1 MNSKKKILIIAVVFV
16 LLLAGAFLLY
26 NKLSGSVS
34 PDQLAAED
42 EAQNQDEESDGQQA
56 KVKAPDFV
64 VYDKDGNKVGLS
76 DYLGKPVVLNFW
88 ASWCGPCASEMP
100 DFEEAYKERG
110 DKIQFLMINL
120 TDGYQETMES
130 ATEYIQEQGFT
141 FPVFYDTESNAANT
155 YATYSIPMTFFI
167 DSEGYMVCLLYTSP
181 SPRDRQKSRMPS
193 SA

>member
-16 LLLAGAFLLY
+16 LLFAGAFLLY
-26 NKLSGSVS
+26 NKLSGRVA

-167 DSEGYMVCLLYTSP
+167 DSEGYMVARATGALDGATLKKGL
-181 SPRDRQKSRMPS
+181 DMIE
-193 SA
+193 

>member
-130 ATEYIQEQGFT
+130 ATEYIQEQEFT

-167 DSEGYMVCLLYTSP
+167 DSEGYMVARATGAL
-181 SPRDRQKSRMPS
+181 D
-193 SA
+193 SATLKKGLDMIE

>member
-26 NKLSGSVS
+26 NKLSGSVA

-110 DKIQFLMINL
+110 DEIQFLMVNL

-167 DSEGYMVCLLYTSP
+167 DSEGYMAARATGAL
-181 SPRDRQKSRMPS
+181 D
-193 SA
+193 SATLKKGLDMIE

>member
-26 NKLSGSVS
+26 NKLSGSVA

-110 DKIQFLMINL
+110 DKIQFLMVNL

-167 DSEGYMVCLLYTSP
+167 DSEGYMVARATGAL
-181 SPRDRQKSRMPS
+181 D
-193 SA
+193 SATLKKGLDMIE

>member
-110 DKIQFLMINL
+110 DEIQFLMINL

-167 DSEGYMVCLLYTSP
+167 DSEGYMVARATGAL
-181 SPRDRQKSRMPS
+181 D
-193 SA
+193 SATLKKGLDMIE

>member
-1 MNSKKKILIIAVVFV
+1 MNSKKKFLIIAVVFV

-110 DKIQFLMINL
+110 DEIQFLMVNL

-167 DSEGYMVCLLYTSP
+167 DSEGYMVARATGAL
-181 SPRDRQKSRMPS
+181 D
-193 SA
+193 SATLKKGLDMIE

>member
-88 ASWCGPCASEMP
+88 ASWCGPCASELP

-110 DKIQFLMINL
+110 DEIQFLMVNL

-167 DSEGYMVCLLYTSP
+167 DSEGYMVARATGAL
-181 SPRDRQKSRMPS
+181 D
-193 SA
+193 SATLKKGLDMIE

>member
-26 NKLSGSVS
+26 NKLSGSVA

-167 DSEGYMVCLLYTSP
+167 DSEGYMVARATGALDGATLKKGL
-181 SPRDRQKSRMPS
+181 DMIE
-193 SA
+193 

>member
-26 NKLSGSVS
+26 NKLSGSVA

-42 EAQNQDEESDGQQA
+42 ETQNQDEESDGQQA

-130 ATEYIQEQGFT
+130 ATEYI
-141 FPVFYDTESNAANT
+141 
-155 YATYSIPMTFFI
+155 
-167 DSEGYMVCLLYTSP
+167 
-181 SPRDRQKSRMPS
+181 
-193 SA
+193 

>member
-42 EAQNQDEESDGQQA
+42 EAQNQDEESVGSRP

-110 DKIQFLMINL
+110 DEIQFLMVNL

-167 DSEGYMVCLLYTSP
+167 DSEGYMVARATGAL
-181 SPRDRQKSRMPS
+181 D
-193 SA
+193 SATLKKGLDMIE

>member
-26 NKLSGSVS
+26 NKLSGSVA

-42 EAQNQDEESDGQQA
+42 EAQNQDEESDRQQA

-167 DSEGYMVCLLYTSP
+167 DSEGYMVARATGAL
-181 SPRDRQKSRMPS
+181 D
-193 SA
+193 SATLKKGLDMIE

>member
-16 LLLAGAFLLY
+16 LLLAEAFLLY

-167 DSEGYMVCLLYTSP
+167 DSEGYMVARATGAL
-181 SPRDRQKSRMPS
+181 D
-193 SA
+193 SATLKKGLDMIE

>member
-100 DFEEAYKERG
+100 DFVEAYKERG
-110 DKIQFLMINL
+110 DEIQFLMVNL

-167 DSEGYMVCLLYTSP
+167 DSEGYMVARATGAL
-181 SPRDRQKSRMPS
+181 D
-193 SA
+193 SATLKKGLDMIE

>member
-26 NKLSGSVS
+26 NKLSGSVA

-110 DKIQFLMINL
+110 DEIQFLMVNL

-167 DSEGYMVCLLYTSP
+167 DSEGYMVARATGALDGATLKKGL
-181 SPRDRQKSRMPS
+181 DMIE
-193 SA
+193 

>member
-110 DKIQFLMINL
+110 DEIQFLMLNL

-167 DSEGYMVCLLYTSP
+167 DSEGYMVARATGAL
-181 SPRDRQKSRMPS
+181 D
-193 SA
+193 SATLKKGLDMIE

>member
-26 NKLSGSVS
+26 NKLSGSVA

-42 EAQNQDEESDGQQA
+42 EAQKQDEESDGHQA

-167 DSEGYMVCLLYTSP
+167 DSEGYMVARATGALDGATLKKGL
-181 SPRDRQKSRMPS
+181 DMIE
-193 SA
+193 

>member
-1 MNSKKKILIIAVVFV
+1 MNSKKKILIIAVVFA

-26 NKLSGSVS
+26 NKLSGSVAS
-34 PDQLAAED
+34 DQLAAED

-110 DKIQFLMINL
+110 DEIQFLMVNL

-167 DSEGYMVCLLYTSP
+167 DSEGYMAARATGAL
-181 SPRDRQKSRMPS
+181 D
-193 SA
+193 SATLKKGLDMIE

>member
-76 DYLGKPVVLNFW
+76 DYLGKAVVLNFW

-110 DKIQFLMINL
+110 DEIQFLMVNL

-167 DSEGYMVCLLYTSP
+167 DSEGYMAARATGAL
-181 SPRDRQKSRMPS
+181 D
-193 SA
+193 SATLKKGLDMIE

>member
-110 DKIQFLMINL
+110 DEIQFLMVNL

-167 DSEGYMVCLLYTSP
+167 DSEGYMVARATGAL
-181 SPRDRQKSRMPS
+181 D
-193 SA
+193 SATLKKGLDMIE

>member
-42 EAQNQDEESDGQQA
+42 EAHNQDEESDGQQA

-167 DSEGYMVCLLYTSP
+167 DSEGYMVARATGAL
-181 SPRDRQKSRMPS
+181 D
-193 SA
+193 SATLKKGLDMIE

>member
-26 NKLSGSVS
+26 NKLSGSVAS
-34 PDQLAAED
+34 DQLAAED

-110 DKIQFLMINL
+110 DEIQFLMVNL

-167 DSEGYMVCLLYTSP
+167 DSEGYMVARATGAL
-181 SPRDRQKSRMPS
+181 D
-193 SA
+193 SATLKKGLDMIE

>member
-167 DSEGYMVCLLYTSP
+167 DSEGYMVARATGAL
-181 SPRDRQKSRMPS
+181 D
-193 SA
+193 SATLKKGLDMIE

>member
-26 NKLSGSVS
+26 NKLSGSVAS
-34 PDQLAAED
+34 DQLAAED

-110 DKIQFLMINL
+110 DEIQFLMINL

-167 DSEGYMVCLLYTSP
+167 DSEGYMVARATGAL
-181 SPRDRQKSRMPS
+181 D
-193 SA
+193 SATLKKGLDIIE

>member
-110 DKIQFLMINL
+110 DEIQFLMVNL

-167 DSEGYMVCLLYTSP
+167 DSEGYMVARATGALDSKKNKKGL
-181 SPRDRQKSRMPS
+181 DMIE
-193 SA
+193 

>member
-42 EAQNQDEESDGQQA
+42 EAQNQDEESEGQQA

-110 DKIQFLMINL
+110 DEIQFLMVNL

-167 DSEGYMVCLLYTSP
+167 DSEGYMVARATGAL
-181 SPRDRQKSRMPS
+181 D
-193 SA
+193 SATLKKGLDMIE

>member
-26 NKLSGSVS
+26 NKLSGSVAS
-34 PDQLAAED
+34 DQLAAED

-167 DSEGYMVCLLYTSP
+167 DSEGYMVARATGAL
-181 SPRDRQKSRMPS
+181 D
-193 SA
+193 SATLKKGLDIIE

>member
-26 NKLSGSVS
+26 NKLSGSVA

-42 EAQNQDEESDGQQA
+42 EAQNQDEESDRQQA

-110 DKIQFLMINL
+110 DEIQFLMVNL

-167 DSEGYMVCLLYTSP
+167 DSEGYMVARATGAL
-181 SPRDRQKSRMPS
+181 D
-193 SA
+193 SATLKKGLDMIE

>member
-42 EAQNQDEESDGQQA
+42 EAQNQDEESDRQQA

-110 DKIQFLMINL
+110 DEIQFLMVNL

-167 DSEGYMVCLLYTSP
+167 DSEGYMVARATGAL
-181 SPRDRQKSRMPS
+181 D
-193 SA
+193 SATLKKGLDMIE

>member
-26 NKLSGSVS
+26 NKLSGSVA

-167 DSEGYMVCLLYTSP
+167 DSEGYMVARATGAL
-181 SPRDRQKSRMPS
+181 D
-193 SA
+193 SATLKKGLDMIE

>member
-34 PDQLAAED
+34 SDQLAAED

-110 DKIQFLMINL
+110 DEIQFLMVNL

-167 DSEGYMVCLLYTSP
+167 DSEGYMVARATGAL
-181 SPRDRQKSRMPS
+181 D
-193 SA
+193 SATLKKGLDMIE

>member
-110 DKIQFLMINL
+110 DEIQFLMVNL

-167 DSEGYMVCLLYTSP
+167 DSEGYMAARATGAL
-181 SPRDRQKSRMPS
+181 D
-193 SA
+193 SATLKKGLDMIE

>member
-167 DSEGYMVCLLYTSP
+167 DSEGYMVARATGALDGATLKKGL
-181 SPRDRQKSRMPS
+181 DMIE
-193 SA
+193 